1 MDIKDCFNLGYIAK
15 LHGFK
20 GEVSLF
26 LDVTDPSDY
35 INLSLIY
42 IEIFPDH
49 LIPFPI
55 VKIKSMNKGF
65 AVVQFNGVD
74 SESKAK
80 ELLRKKV
87 FLPLESLRELGD
99 NEFYDHEI
107 IGFQVIDINEG
118 EFGFAEQVI
127 DLSANPLLQIDWG
140 GKEVLV
146 PLFKGLVQRVD
157 RKSKQLFVKLPPG
170 LLDLYK

>member
-26 LDVTDPSDY
+26 LDVTDPSTY
-35 INLSLIY
+35 SELKIIY
-42 IEIFPDH
+42 LEVLPEQ
-49 LIPFPI
+49 LVPFSI

-65 AVVQFNGVD
+65 AVVQLNGID
-74 SESKAK
+74 SEEKAK
-80 ELLRKKV
+80 EILRKNV
-87 FLPLESLRELGD
+87 CLPLELLPELGEK
-99 NEFYDHEI
+99 EFYDHEI
-107 IGFQVIDINEG
+107 VGFQVIDKTQGNIG
-118 EFGFAEQVI
+118 VAQQVI
-127 DLSANPLLQIDWG
+127 DLTANPLLQIDWN

-157 RKSKQLFVKLPPG
+157 RKSKQLTIDVPPG

>member
-26 LDVTDPSDY
+26 LDVTDPSTYSD
-35 INLSLIY
+35 LKVIY
-42 IEIFPDH
+42 LELVPDQ
-49 LIPFPI
+49 LIPFSI
-55 VKIKSMNKGF
+55 LKIKSMNKGF
-65 AVVQFNGVD
+65 AVVQFNGID
-74 SESKAK
+74 TEAKAK
-80 ELLRKKV
+80 EILRKNAY
-87 FLPLESLRELGD
+87 LPLKLLPELSD
-99 NEFYDHEI
+99 REFYDHEI
-107 IGFQVIDINEG
+107 IGFEVIDVTHGSI
-118 EFGFAEQVI
+118 GFAQQVI
-127 DLSANPLLQIDWG
+127 DLTANPLLQIDWN

-157 RKSKQLFVKLPPG
+157 RNTKQLTVDLPPG

>member
-26 LDVTDPSDY
+26 LDVTDPSTYLD
-35 INLSLIY
+35 LKVIY
-42 IEIFPDH
+42 LELVPDQ
-49 LIPFPI
+49 LIPFSI
-55 VKIKSMNKGF
+55 LKIKSMNKGF
-65 AVVQFNGVD
+65 AVVQFNGID
-74 SESKAK
+74 TEAKAK
-80 ELLRKKV
+80 EILRKNAY
-87 FLPLESLRELGD
+87 LPLKLLPELSD
-99 NEFYDHEI
+99 REFYDHEI
-107 IGFQVIDINEG
+107 IGFQVIDVTHGSI
-118 EFGFAEQVI
+118 GFAQQVI
-127 DLSANPLLQIDWG
+127 DLTANPLLQIDWN

-157 RKSKQLFVKLPPG
+157 RNTKQLTVDLPPG

>member
-26 LDVTDPSDY
+26 LDVTDPSNY
-35 INLSLIY
+35 SELKLIY
-42 IEIFPDH
+42 LEVLPDQ
-49 LIPFPI
+49 LVPFSI
-55 VKIKSMNKGF
+55 LKIKSMNKGF
-65 AVVQFNGVD
+65 AVVQLNGID

-80 ELLRKKV
+80 ELLRKNV
-87 FLPLESLRELGD
+87 YLPLILLPEL
-99 NEFYDHEI
+99 NETEFYDHEI
-107 IGFQVIDINEG
+107 IGFKVVDTNEG
-118 EFGFAEQVI
+118 GIGFAQQVI
-127 DLSANPLLQIDWG
+127 DLSSNPLLQIDWD

-146 PLFKGLVQRVD
+146 PLFKGLVKHVD
-157 RKSKQLFVKLPPG
+157 RNSKELLVELPPG